1 MIQKI
6 IPSIVK
12 NQQYKEI
19 FEKKI
24 NNISNL
30 LKKNN
35 ELKKEKEKV
44 KSKLLINNQILE
56 ASKRDVDER
65 KDYLN
70 EKVEELK
77 VHKKR
82 KEMNSNHYI
91 SNFKE
96 LEMYIQTECLN
107 TKWATLFYKY
117 DLISFLS
124 LNEALVIDKT
134 KEEQNKKDLLFNI
147 AVLKKENKEIQNTII
162 NEKTSQLRNIEYY
175 YIEKNQRI
183 EKKKNFLKNLLNDI
197 TLKNTFYCVDN
208 NVNKEIDSIF
218 GTVFTDTGSNFK
230 TNVTNKMYN
239 CILSTN
245 ISKIEDFKSNIS

>member
-1 MIQKI
+1 MIQNI

-12 NQQYKEI
+12 NQQHKEI
-19 FEKKI
+19 YENKI
-24 NNISNL
+24 KNISRL

-35 ELKKEKEKV
+35 ELKREKEKAN
-44 KSKLLINNQILE
+44 SKLLINNQILE
-56 ASKRDVDER
+56 ASKRDIDER
-65 KDYLN
+65 KDNLN
-70 EKVEELK
+70 ERIEELK

-107 TKWATLFYKY
+107 TKWASLFYKY
-117 DLISFLS
+117 DLITFLS

-134 KEEQNKKDLLFNI
+134 KEELNKSDLLYNI

-162 NEKTSQLRNIEYY
+162 NETASQLRNIEYY
-175 YIEKNQRI
+175 YIEKNQRL
-183 EKKKNFLKNLLNDI
+183 ERKKNSLKKLLNHI
-197 TLKNTFYCVDN
+197 TIKNTFYYVEN
-208 NVNKEIDSIF
+208 NTNQEIDSIF

-230 TNVTNKMYN
+230 TNVTNKMNN

-245 ISKIEDFKSNIS
+245 ISKIEEFKTNIS

>member
-6 IPSIVK
+6 LPSIVK
-12 NQQYKEI
+12 NQQYKEK

-44 KSKLLINNQILE
+44 NSKLLINNQILE

-107 TKWATLFYKY
+107 TKWATLFYKF

-124 LNEALVIDKT
+124 LNEALVIDKA
-134 KEEQNKKDLLFNI
+134 KEEQNKKDLLYNI
-147 AVLKKENKEIQNTII
+147 AVLKKENKEIHNTII
-162 NEKTSQLRNIEYY
+162 SEKTSQLRNIEYY

-183 EKKKNFLKNLLNDI
+183 ERKKNFLKKLLNDI

-208 NVNKEIDSIF
+208 NINKEIDSIF
-218 GTVFTDTGSNFK
+218 GTVFTDTESNFK

>member
-6 IPSIVK
+6 LPSIVK
-12 NQQYKEI
+12 NQQYKEK

-44 KSKLLINNQILE
+44 NSKLLINNQILE

-124 LNEALVIDKT
+124 LNEALVIDKA
-134 KEEQNKKDLLFNI
+134 KEEQNKKDLLYNI

-183 EKKKNFLKNLLNDI
+183 ERKKNFLKKLLNDI

-208 NVNKEIDSIF
+208 NINKEINSIF

>member
-19 FEKKI
+19 FENKI

-44 KSKLLINNQILE
+44 NSKLLINNQILE

-77 VHKKR
+77 VHQKR

-107 TKWATLFYKY
+107 TKWATLFYKF

-124 LNEALVIDKT
+124 LNEALVIDKA
-134 KEEQNKKDLLFNI
+134 KEEQNKKDLLYNI

-162 NEKTSQLRNIEYY
+162 SEKTSQLRNIEYY

-183 EKKKNFLKNLLNDI
+183 ERKKNFLKKLLNDI

-218 GTVFTDTGSNFK
+218 GTVFTDTESNFK

>member
-6 IPSIVK
+6 LPSIVK
-12 NQQYKEI
+12 NQQYKEK

-44 KSKLLINNQILE
+44 NSKLLINNQILE

-124 LNEALVIDKT
+124 LNEALVIDKA
-134 KEEQNKKDLLFNI
+134 KEEQNKKDLLYNI

-183 EKKKNFLKNLLNDI
+183 ERKKNFLKKLLNDI
-197 TLKNTFYCVDN
+197 TLKNTFYCVDKN
-208 NVNKEIDSIF
+208 INKEIDSIF
-218 GTVFTDTGSNFK
+218 GTVFTDTESNFK

>member
-6 IPSIVK
+6 LPSIVK
-12 NQQYKEI
+12 NQQYKEK

-44 KSKLLINNQILE
+44 NSKLLINNQILE

-107 TKWATLFYKY
+107 TKWATLFYKF

-124 LNEALVIDKT
+124 LNEALVIDKA
-134 KEEQNKKDLLFNI
+134 KEEQNKKDLLYNI

-183 EKKKNFLKNLLNDI
+183 ERKKNFLKKLLNDI

-208 NVNKEIDSIF
+208 NINKEIDSIF

>member
-6 IPSIVK
+6 LPSIVK
-12 NQQYKEI
+12 NQQYKEK

-44 KSKLLINNQILE
+44 NSKLLINNQILE

-107 TKWATLFYKY
+107 TKWATLFYKF

-124 LNEALVIDKT
+124 LNEALVIDKA
-134 KEEQNKKDLLFNI
+134 KEEQNKKDLLYNI

-183 EKKKNFLKNLLNDI
+183 ERKKNFLKKLLNDI
-197 TLKNTFYCVDN
+197 TLKNTFYCVDKN
-208 NVNKEIDSIF
+208 INKEIDSIF
-218 GTVFTDTGSNFK
+218 GTVFTDTESNFK